1 MENDNSSQSQC
12 GVNVNVFCSETL
24 QHLYFSQEA
33 QLTCLFQSQVKERG
47 GDCVPVICDSTSD
60 QEIKDLFEQIKRE
73 QNGRLDI
80 LVNNAYA
87 GVHVSYTQ
95 LSSRGTLLYLLW
107 QLFLNFE
114 LPSGCF

>member
-1 MENDNSSQSQC
+1 M
-12 GVNVNVFCSETL
+12 
-24 QHLYFSQEA
+24 
-33 QLTCLFQSQVKERG
+33 
-47 GDCVPVICDSTSD
+47 PVICDSTND

-95 LSSRGTLLYLLW
+95 LSSRGTLLCLFR
-107 QLFLNFE
+107 QLFLNFKLLSQDVFE
-114 LPSGCF
+114 NLGKKFWEIDPSIWDSINNTGLRYVCT

>member
-1 MENDNSSQSQC
+1 M
-12 GVNVNVFCSETL
+12 
-24 QHLYFSQEA
+24 FSALRHFTVCISVRIWLCVE
-33 QLTCLFQSQVKERG
+33 QLTRLFQSQVKERG
-47 GDCVPVICDSTSD
+47 GDCVPVICDSTND

-95 LSSRGTLLYLLW
+95 LSSRGTFLSLFW
-107 QLFLNFE
+107 QLF
-114 LPSGCF
+114 